1 MRAEC
6 SLDFV
11 PTPAGR
17 FRVKLTQ
24 MKFEGTSFSGIEES
38 QPRIIIVRVPH
49 NRVLVTLCLSDG
61 SSQKWGSI
69 PTRFGDLTIV
79 GPDQTIHARTDRP
92 CHWGV
97 IWLPITD
104 YIRYGAVLTEE
115 VATLSDKVRVWR
127 PSVALHRQLRQLV
140 TTAIRA
146 AHVQAEAL
154 MAKWASHGLEQQ
166 LLHGLF
172 DCLSG
177 QPAQTET
184 AAQLA
189 RRELMGRIE
198 RLVGTEPGGGI
209 GAAHVAA
216 ALGVS
221 ASVLR
226 YCCDD
231 VIGMSLRNYLEL
243 RQMKLVHR
251 DLHGAGWGTLS
262 VTEVARR
269 HGFHDFAR
277 FATAYRT
284 LFNEAPA
291 LTMRQQRQRMRA
303 PATNRR

>member
-6 SLDFV
+6 SLDLV
-11 PTPAGR
+11 PTPSGR

-24 MKFEGTSFSGIEES
+24 MKFEGTNVSGIEEN
-38 QPRIIIVRVPH
+38 QPRIIIVKVPH
-49 NRVLVTLCLSDG
+49 NKVLATLCLSDG
-61 SSQKWGSI
+61 SAQKWGSLQ
-69 PTRFGDLTIV
+69 THSGDLTIV
-79 GPDQTIHARTDRP
+79 GPDQTIHASTERP
-92 CHWGV
+92 CYWGV
-97 IWLPITD
+97 VWLPVAD
-104 YIRYGAVLTEE
+104 FIRYGAVLTED

-127 PSVALHRQLRQLV
+127 PSASLYRQLRRLF

-146 AHVQAEAL
+146 AHIQAEAL
-154 MAKWASHGLEQQ
+154 MANRASHGLEQQ

-177 QPAQTET
+177 QPSQTET
-184 AAQLA
+184 AVQLG

-198 RLVGTEPGGGI
+198 RLVGTEPVGRI

-226 YCCDD
+226 YCCED
-231 VIGMSLRNYLEL
+231 VIGMSLRQYLEL

-251 DLHGAGWGTLS
+251 DLHGADWGTLS

-277 FATAYRT
+277 FAAAYRM
-284 LFNEAPA
+284 LFNEPPA
-291 LTMRQQRQRMRA
+291 LTIRQHRQRMRP
-303 PATNRR
+303 PAANRR

>member
-1 MRAEC
+1 MMAEC
-6 SLDFV
+6 SLDLV
-11 PTPAGR
+11 PTPSGR

-24 MKFEGTSFSGIEES
+24 MKFEGTSFSGIEEN

-49 NRVLVTLCLSDG
+49 NRVLATLSLSDG

-69 PTRFGDLTIV
+69 QTHSGDLTIV
-79 GPDQTIHARTDRP
+79 GPDQTVHASTERP

-97 IWLPITD
+97 VWLPIAD
-104 YIRYGAVLTEE
+104 FIRYGAVLTEE
-115 VATLSDKVRVWR
+115 VATLSDKIRVWR
-127 PSVALHRQLRQLV
+127 PPASLYRQLRRLF
-140 TTAIRA
+140 TTAIHA
-146 AHVQAEAL
+146 AHVRAEAL
-154 MAKWASHGLEQQ
+154 MTNRASHGLEQE

-177 QPAQTET
+177 QPARTET
-184 AAQLA
+184 AMQLG

-198 RLVGTEPGGGI
+198 RLVGTEPAGRI

-221 ASVLR
+221 ASALR
-226 YCCDD
+226 YCCEDM
-231 VIGMSLRNYLEL
+231 VGMSLRNYLVL

-251 DLHGAGWGTLS
+251 DLHRADWGTSS

-269 HGFHDFAR
+269 HGFQDIAR
-277 FATAYRT
+277 FAVAYRE

-291 LTMRQQRQRMRA
+291 VAMRQHRQRIRG
-303 PATNRR
+303 PAAHRK